1 MLAQPSWDVSTM
13 TIAFLSFPTVMCG
26 CPAAGRYAPGVL
38 EVQLA
43 VQRLIK
49 RSGAQVYFAG
59 AF

>member
-1 MLAQPSWDVSTM
+1 MHVWF
-13 TIAFLSFPTVMCG
+13 TILLRC
-26 CPAAGRYAPGVL
+26 CPAAGRYAPGVI

-59 AF
+59 ESSALSLEP